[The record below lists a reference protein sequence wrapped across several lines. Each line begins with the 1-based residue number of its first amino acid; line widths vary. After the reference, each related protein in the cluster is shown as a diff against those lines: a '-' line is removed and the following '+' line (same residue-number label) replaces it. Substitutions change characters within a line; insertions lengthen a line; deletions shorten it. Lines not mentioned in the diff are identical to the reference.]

1 MATDSLPDVVV
12 LMGVLSVVAFASLP
26 LLARRSGK
34 AAPTAELTA
43 ARVVTFAGYEW
54 MIVNGSGQSPCSSYC
69 YSDSGQSVW
78 IDYVGHLHMKLR
90 CVGNEWLCCELVC
103 QESPGFGRY
112 EFRVEGRLDRL
123 DPNVELDL
131 SLEAV
136 DTVAASDGIGL
147 SLSGHGDRLRPTNSQ
162 YQIRPVEV
170 SGHRY
175 RFQNSADDQSTHSF
189 EWRPTSIW
197 FQSFRGHRSFV
208 DSPEQVIAFYGYEGD
223 HIASEADKIPRI
235 RLRLTS
241 EHPPSDGREV
251 EIVISDFV
259 FHPMN

>member
-69 YSDSGQSVW
+69 CSDSGQSVW
-78 IDYVGHLHMKLR
+78 IDYVGRLHMKLR

-136 DTVAASDGIGL
+136 DTVAASDG
-147 SLSGHGDRLRPTNSQ
+147 SAF
-162 YQIRPVEV
+162 
-170 SGHRY
+170 
-175 RFQNSADDQSTHSF
+175 RFQDMVTDCDQQTPSIKFALWKFQDIDIVFKTVLM
-189 EWRPTSIW
+189 TSPHTVLNGGRLQ
-197 FQSFRGHRSFV
+197 FGFRVFVAIAVLWIHRN
-208 DSPEQVIAFYGYEGD
+208 
-223 HIASEADKIPRI
+223 R
-235 RLRLTS
+235 
-241 EHPPSDGREV
+241 
-251 EIVISDFV
+251 
-259 FHPMN
+259 